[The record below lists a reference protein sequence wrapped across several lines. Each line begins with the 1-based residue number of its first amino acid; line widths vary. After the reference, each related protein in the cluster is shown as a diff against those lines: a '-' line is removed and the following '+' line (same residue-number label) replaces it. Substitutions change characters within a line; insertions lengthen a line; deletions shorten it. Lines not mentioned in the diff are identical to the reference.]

1 MSRRFIAG
9 ARCQGCAAEDTLFFE
24 TDSASDVVRCVDC
37 GFTEARPV
45 TVAVA
50 TPSKAVEIVP
60 LKFPMT

>member
-9 ARCQGCAAEDTLFFE
+9 ARCQGCRAEDTLYF
-24 TDSASDVVRCVDC
+24 DSQNASDIVLCVDC

-50 TPSKAVEIVP
+50 TSSEAVEIVP

>member
-9 ARCQGCAAEDTLFFE
+9 ARCQGCASEDTLYF
-24 TDSASDVVRCVDC
+24 DSSSTSDVVMCVDC
-37 GFTEARPV
+37 GFSEARPV

-50 TPSKAVEIVP
+50 TSSEAVEIVP